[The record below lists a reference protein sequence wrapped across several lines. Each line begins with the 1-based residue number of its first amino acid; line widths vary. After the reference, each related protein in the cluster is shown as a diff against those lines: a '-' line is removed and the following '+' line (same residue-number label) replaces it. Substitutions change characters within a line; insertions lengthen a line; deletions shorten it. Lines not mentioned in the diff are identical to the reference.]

1 MSFYEDISGEF
12 QKVSQFFKYGNL
24 RLFQKDMAHYLTD
37 LQFTKGK
44 DAYVYTLKMLT
55 NFHKICPYCRKHLQS
70 IYVGV
75 EVSVRTTVPCSPMAY
90 FH

>member
-1 MSFYEDISGEF
+1 MSFYEEISAEF

-44 DAYVYTLKMLT
+44 HACVYTLKYLPSFVDLT
-55 NFHKICPYCRKHLQS
+55 HIDITHNKDIPSCA
-70 IYVGV
+70 I
-75 EVSVRTTVPCSPMAY
+75 EITI
-90 FH
+90 

>member
-1 MSFYEDISGEF
+1 MSFYEDISVQF

-44 DAYVYTLKMLT
+44 HADVYTLK
-55 NFHKICPYCRKHLQS
+55 CLQS
-70 IYVGV
+70 FVNFVHIVF
-75 EVSVRTTVPCSPMAY
+75 RCQ
-90 FH
+90 FFF